1 MSYLQ
6 TIAGYIFFYVSSSN
20 LKQSKKY
27 ISDIQGKDE
36 ISYLFQNFV
45 SNEFCTQYETLY
57 KLLFKE
63 R

>member
-6 TIAGYIFFYVSSSN
+6 TIAGYIFFYVSSRN

-27 ISDIQGKDE
+27 IFDIQGKDE